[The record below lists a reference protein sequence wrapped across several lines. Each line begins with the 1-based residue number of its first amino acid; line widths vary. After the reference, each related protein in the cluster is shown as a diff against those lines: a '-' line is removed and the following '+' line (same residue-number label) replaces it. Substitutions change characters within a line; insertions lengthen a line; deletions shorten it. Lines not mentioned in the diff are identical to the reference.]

1 MSEYRRRLMSIGRSI
16 FSDGVFIYRK
26 IGRDKYDIIGMTA
39 EGSTVENLVI
49 PGYIDGN
56 VVQHYSISSLG
67 TATSAAKTI
76 QLPTGVKKIR
86 TRWNNLPS
94 LEQVIL
100 WTNSGTNMYA
110 AIDFG
115 DNNTSYISN
124 PLSVKANC
132 KLSINAATP
141 LINTI
146 TVTPS
151 TQEVKDFTFY
161 KWDGLQSLIVVS
173 NNTLGNISYTAFAGC
188 KNLTSITGGTSTG
201 RYQTA
206 NNCLIDTRFRDSGKF
221 VNVLLLGCK
230 NSTIPTT
237 VTHIAETAFTY
248 CTGLTSITIP
258 SNVEYIYEQHYIYGA
273 FYGCKGLTS
282 ITVNR
287 VTPPTILNIGG
298 GHPTDVGTT
307 FNDTNNCPIYVPSA
321 SVSAYK
327 TAWPEYAERI
337 QAIA

>member
-1 MSEYRRRLMSIGRSI
+1 MSEYRRRLMSIGRST

-49 PGYIDGN
+49 PDYIDGN
-56 VVQHYSISSLG
+56 VVQYYSISSLG

-76 QLPTGVKKIR
+76 QMPTVVKKIR
-86 TRWNNLPS
+86 TRWSNLPA
-94 LEQVIL
+94 LEQVI
-100 WTNSGTNMYA
+100 WWGPGGTNYWA

-115 DNNTSYISN
+115 DGSTSYLHN

-132 KLSINAATP
+132 KLTLNAEVAP
-141 LINTI
+141 VHTI
-146 TVTPS
+146 TVSPRFYPVS
-151 TQEVKDFTFY
+151 GFTFY
-161 KWDGLQSLIVVS
+161 GWDGLQDIIVVS
-173 NNTLGNISYTAFAGC
+173 NNVDGGGISYTAFVGC

-206 NNCLIDTRFRDSGKF
+206 NNSLIDTRYVDSGNI
-221 VNVLLLGCK
+221 VNRLLLGCK

-237 VTHIAETAFTY
+237 VTHIAETAFMN

-258 SNVEYIYEQHYIYGA
+258 SNVEYIHEQQYVYGA
-273 FYGCKGLTS
+273 FYGCTGLTS

-287 VTPPTILNIGG
+287 VTPPTILNNG
-298 GHPTDVGTT
+298 GTT

-337 QAIA
+337 QAIV